1 MKQVNSYFEGEGG
14 ELEGGGGWKMINDKI
29 IRGEPICMKPS
40 LRQEEGG
47 GRRQGDEESFSPR
60 YNCSVMTTIII
71 QQ

>member
-47 GRRQGDEESFSPR
+47 GREMSRVLVRGIT
-60 YNCSVMTTIII
+60 VLL
-71 QQ
+71 